1 MGGNVIA
8 LNKKTLTET
17 RAERIDLTEISRKLF
32 IIKSRELFSF
42 INKECSSWAD
52 EVLDLEVFNGSTS
65 YVMDLSITDEDIIKY
80 KPTVGDID
88 IMVPVEHKELLWN
101 YLDSIEGVE
110 VIHGVEYAGCNK
122 PTISSIGNQI
132 NTVFIFS
139 INNIKIPVQVDFEL
153 VEFIDGHPSEWAKFS
168 HSSSFDDAKLNI
180 KAVHHKFLIR
190 SLVGGASYRDDIIIS
205 TPKSTP
211 DNITLTKSKDHLYP
225 RMLKFSVDR
234 GIRVAYEPL
243 LLGNESIIMENKKVF
258 RPLSTAEST
267 FVTDIEEIFKLSFQQ
282 AECSKQD
289 VELFNS
295 FNGVIKLMKTHF
307 NAQQIKDTTE
317 RYIELLWGFDSQRG
331 QELERSDPS
340 SDYDIKKTGYE
351 YYIKELSLVDVRDK
365 YINEYYSTY
374 RD

>member
-1 MGGNVIA
+1 MI
-8 LNKKTLTET
+8 L
-17 RAERIDLTEISRKLF
+17 
-32 IIKSRELFSF
+32 
-42 INKECSSWAD
+42 
-52 EVLDLEVFNGSTS
+52 
-65 YVMDLSITDEDIIKY
+65 LS
-80 KPTVGDID
+80 
-88 IMVPVEHKELLWN
+88 
-101 YLDSIEGVE
+101 
-110 VIHGVEYAGCNK
+110 
-122 PTISSIGNQI
+122 Q
-132 NTVFIFS
+132 
-139 INNIKIPVQVDFEL
+139 
-153 VEFIDGHPSEWAKFS
+153 HPNP
-168 HSSSFDDAKLNI
+168 L
-180 KAVHHKFLIR
+180 
-190 SLVGGASYRDDIIIS
+190 
-205 TPKSTP
+205 P

-317 RYIELLWGFDSQRG
+317 RYIELLWGFDGQRG